1 MLAELKRVYAPTQI
15 FTQIQTELAR
25 VVQGPRDSVS
35 DYGVRVR
42 KQLEKA
48 IELIME
54 TTHDTTASGMV
65 QGTLNTAVEC
75 IVLGL
80 RHDIAQQLIEKKP
93 TDLENAIRLTTEAKR
108 CVQQKKRIA

>member
-48 IELIME
+48 IME